1 MSILATL
8 EDLVDTLR
16 GSHPPTREG
25 INHQTLQVATQYNS
39 SLRQHFE
46 VEEAAKAEEP
56 EEATDELSVY
66 SNDHALAQARKEM
79 DRLRAD
85 IARLKAQLQES

>member
-46 VEEAAKAEEP
+46 VEEVKGAEEG
-56 EEATDELSVY
+56 TDELSVY
-66 SNDHALAQARKEM
+66 SNDQALAQARKEM
-79 DRLRAD
+79 DRPRAD

>member
-25 INHQTLQVATQYNS
+25 INHQTLKVATQYNS
-39 SLRQHFE
+39 SLKQHFE
-46 VEEAAKAEEP
+46 MEEAQEGTE
-56 EEATDELSVY
+56 DLSVY
-66 SNDHALAQARKEM
+66 GNDHALAQARKEM
-79 DRLRAD
+79 DRLKAD

>member
-1 MSILATL
+1 
-8 EDLVDTLR
+8 
-16 GSHPPTREG
+16 
-25 INHQTLQVATQYNS
+25 
-39 SLRQHFE
+39 
-46 VEEAAKAEEP
+46 VEEAAKA

>member
-46 VEEAAKAEEP
+46 VEEVKGAEEV
-56 EEATDELSVY
+56 TDELSVY